1 MWAIQAERCWRRVSV
16 FHAIFTAHLLAIGGS
31 GCSDTGRRAEA
42 APSPG
47 SALNHSSL
55 RLLDLD
61 DQRFDLA
68 KNGPGHV
75 HVAIFTRSD
84 CPVSNRFAP
93 EVRKLFDEFHSK
105 GADFYLVYVDPSEKP
120 QAIRDHLRQY
130 EYACP
135 GLRDPEH
142 TLVAQTG
149 ATVTPEAVVFDR
161 NWQMTYR
168 GRINDQYEDL
178 GKARANS
185 NKHDLRDAIEATLA
199 GQPVAE
205 PITKAVGCYI
215 GDLK

>member
-1 MWAIQAERCWRRVSV
+1 MWPVQAQRCWGRVSV
-16 FHAIFTAHLLAIGGS
+16 FGAILTALFLAIGGT
-31 GCSDTGRRAEA
+31 GCSDAGRRAEA

-47 SALNHSSL
+47 STLNHSSL

-61 DQRFDLA
+61 DQQFDLA
-68 KNGPGHV
+68 KNGPGRV

-93 EVRKLFDEFHSK
+93 EVRKLFDDFHPK

-120 QAIRDHLRQY
+120 QAIREHLRQY
-130 EYACP
+130 EYSCP

-142 TLVAQTG
+142 TLVTQTG

-161 NWQMTYR
+161 NWQMIYR
-168 GRINDQYEDL
+168 GRINDQYEEL
-178 GKARANS
+178 GKMRANS
-185 NKHDLRDAIEATLA
+185 SKHDLRDAIEATLA
-199 GQPVAE
+199 GQPIAE

>member
-1 MWAIQAERCWRRVSV
+1 MDRDQSKRLPARFVILAAVS
-16 FHAIFTAHLLAIGGS
+16 LALATIITGT
-31 GCSDTGRRAEA
+31 GCSEAGRQAQA
-42 APSPG
+42 APASGSTLNASALRLVDVDDKPFDLKGASPG
-47 SALNHSSL
+47 
-55 RLLDLD
+55 R
-61 DQRFDLA
+61 
-68 KNGPGHV
+68 V
-75 HVAIFTRSD
+75 HVVIFTRSD

-93 EVRKLFDEFHSK
+93 EVRKLYDDFHAK
-105 GADFYLVYVDPSEKP
+105 GADFCLVYVDPSEKP
-120 QAIRDHLRQY
+120 SAIRQHLREY

-149 ATVTPEAVVFDR
+149 ATVTPEAVVFDGS
-161 NWQMTYR
+161 WQMTYR

-185 NKHDLRDAIEATLA
+185 SKHDLRDAIEATLA

-205 PITKAVGCYI
+205 PITKAIGCYI